1 MNEFLVELKQLLT
14 KYDAC
19 FEADFNRNTDTRYV
33 IAIINATGK
42 PEHVIYDEALTPNS
56 LPPL

>member
-19 FEADFNRNTDTRYV
+19 FEADFDCNTDTRYV

-42 PEHVIYDEALTPNS
+42 PEHVAYDEALTPNA
-56 LPPL
+56 LP